1 MCAQAAD
8 RLAAAG
14 RGQAEVSAWLDE
26 LGALLDGHRTPGD
39 AGQIA
44 SRAEQLQV
52 RGRER
57 GQRGRGVLTG
67 RDGGGGRVI
76 GRLLRI
82 SAECQS

>member
-1 MCAQAAD
+1 MTALLPSTESVSIAQSGCQQQADVCAQAAD

-52 RGRER
+52 RGR
-57 GQRGRGVLTG
+57 GGRG
-67 RDGGGGRVI
+67 GGA
-76 GRLLRI
+76 
-82 SAECQS
+82 S